1 MKKAKNVGV
10 KCMLFFVYRV
20 ATFMLY
26 FKDFS
31 STLTNYLNAY
41 AIMHIVGS
49 MYQFNPA
56 QYYTQA

>member
-1 MKKAKNVGV
+1 MI
-10 KCMLFFVYRV
+10 
-20 ATFMLY
+20 Y

-31 STLTNYLNAY
+31 STLRTNYLNAY

-49 MYQFNPA
+49 MYQSNPA